1 MLAREFRHR
10 LVRLSTLSSL
20 TALGVAIGFAAPA
33 AAETVAAGQQD
44 AVAQPGTAA
53 ADDPATD
60 AIVVTGTRVARD
72 GFRAPTPLQ
81 VLTREDIENSSPTN
95 NIADFVN
102 QLPALAASIR
112 PSNSRLELSNG
123 QAGINALNLRSLGTV
138 RTLVL
143 VNGRRSVGSTANGIV
158 DINTIPQSLVE
169 RVEVVTG
176 GASAAY
182 GSDAVAGVTNF
193 ILNNRYEGLKLEADI
208 GISERGDGF
217 NYSGG
222 LTGGLSF
229 ADGRARLIVAAEI
242 AHTDG
247 IFEVSPTEREWNH
260 RGFVRIQNPLWTT
273 NSTVPR
279 FLLRTQVGQANSTPG
294 GLITA
299 STGTTNNS
307 LCGIYFGQGGS
318 VNQYQYG
325 ALTQP
330 TNVCAPVAQASSASP
345 SLNQGG
351 DWRLNDTGRR
361 IGLIPEE
368 DRHGIFG
375 RLSFDVS
382 DGFTVFAE
390 ASYNRQETLFNAGP
404 NLMTGLSVNAVGCGT
419 ATPTSAPATCN
430 AFLYN
435 ALGPARLASIFTRP
449 NTTGSGNQPN
459 VTFATSGADLPFRGS
474 NNSREVQRYVVG
486 AEGDFGAFGRTAR
499 WDIYG
504 QYGRANLHEQL
515 INIQQTVKRNNA
527 LNAVFAQAGNPG
539 NFPVGSIQCAINV
552 DSNTANDD
560 PACRPLNLFGIGVAN
575 AAAIDYILDDPF
587 RDQVLEQT
595 VVGANFSFEPF
606 ATWAGD
612 VSVAVGA
619 EYRKEK
625 IDGFV
630 PAEFQPLF
638 NADGTTTSRFSVGNF
653 RPSKGSYDVK
663 EAYLETVVPLGFGL
677 VFNGA
682 VRATDYST
690 SGYVTTWKVGATWQ
704 PIDDILLRANRS
716 RDIRAP
722 NLNELY
728 QAGTSN
734 TSTVNNS
741 PFFPGPGPGTLTYVQ
756 NLPYLGTITGNL
768 NLRPEKADSYSFGA
782 VVTPRFLR
790 GFSASVDYWRV
801 KVKDAIDSLSADD
814 IVNRCF
820 EGLADFCAAI
830 KPDPANPSRVLIAR
844 QPVNFSSILLR
855 GLDFEAAYR
864 MPIANG
870 NFSIRGLATR
880 YIENTVA
887 TGVKGFTPLNSVGTL
902 GVGTGTQ
909 SITPK
914 WIYRVSAAY
923 DTDDY
928 TLTTVAR
935 GVGNGRY
942 DATGIECTS
951 NCPVSTNQFPTY
963 EDNSIKGATY
973 VDFNATFKFDA
984 FGGKNGEFFV
994 NVTNV
999 LDADPIVL
1007 PETGMAANTTYSDLV
1022 GRAFRVGV
1030 RLKMR

>member
-1 MLAREFRHR
+1 MLATR
-10 LVRLSTLSSL
+10 SL
-20 TALGVAIGFAAPA
+20 KRAFFSGTACAALAIGSAAQAQSEPPPPVAAPQ
-33 AAETVAAGQQD
+33 TSDTDGDGD
-44 AVAQPGTAA
+44 A
-53 ADDPATD
+53 D
-60 AIVVTGTRVARD
+60 IVVTGTRVVRD
-72 GFRAPTPLQ
+72 GFQAPTPLQ
-81 VLTREDIENSSPTN
+81 VLTEEDIENSSPTN

-143 VNGRRSVGSTANGIV
+143 VNGRRSVGSTANGVV
-158 DINTIPQSLVE
+158 DINTIPQSLVQ

-193 ILNNRYEGLKLEADI
+193 VLNNQYEGLRLEADT
-208 GISERGDGF
+208 GVTERGDGF
-217 NYSGG
+217 NYSAA
-222 LTGGLSF
+222 LTGGLKF
-229 ADGRARLIVAAEI
+229 ADGRGRLIVAGEL

-247 IFEVSPTEREWNH
+247 IFEVAQDRGWNH
-260 RGFVRIQNPLWTT
+260 TGFVRIQNPNWTAT
-273 NSTVPR
+273 SNVPR
-279 FLLRTQVGQANSTPG
+279 FLFRKQVGQANSTPG
-294 GLITA
+294 GLITQ
-299 STGTTNNS
+299 SLGGTTNR
-307 LCGIYFGQGGS
+307 LCGTYFGQGGS
-318 VNQYQYG
+318 VNRYQYG

-330 TNVCAPVAQASSASP
+330 SPVCSTATSSSP

-361 IGLIPEE
+361 IGLNPEE
-368 DRHGIFG
+368 DRYGVFG

-382 DGFTVFAE
+382 DAITLFAE

-404 NLMTGLSVNAVGCGT
+404 NLMTGLSIAASNCGT
-419 ATPTSAPATCN
+419 GATAPTTCN
-430 AFLYN
+430 AFLYRTLGST
-435 ALGPARLASIFTRP
+435 ALAGI
-449 NTTGSGNQPN
+449 TG
-459 VTFATSGADLPFRGS
+459 VTLATSGADLPFRGS
-474 NNSREVQRYVVG
+474 NNERKVQRYVIG
-486 AEGDFGAFGRTAR
+486 AEGDFDAFDKPAR
-499 WDIYG
+499 WDVYG
-504 QYGRANLHEQL
+504 QYGKADLHEQL
-515 INIQQTVKRNNA
+515 IDIQQTVRRGNA
-527 LNAVFAQAGNPG
+527 LAAVFAPAGNPG
-539 NFPVGSIQCAINV
+539 GLPVGSIQCLINV
-552 DSNTANDD
+552 NASTTDDD
-560 PACRPLNLFGIGVAN
+560 PACRPLNLFGVGVADP
-575 AAAIDYILDDPF
+575 AAIDYILGDPF

-595 VVGANFSFEPF
+595 VVGANLSLTPF

-619 EYRKEK
+619 EYRKEE

-638 NADGTTTSRFSVGNF
+638 NADGTTTNRWSVGNF

-677 VFNGA
+677 EVNGA
-682 VRATDYST
+682 VRGTDYST
-690 SGYVTTWKVGATWQ
+690 SGYVTTWKLGATWQ
-704 PIDDILLRANRS
+704 PIDDILIRAARS

-722 NLNELY
+722 NLNELF

-741 PFFPGPGPGTLTYVQ
+741 PFFPGPGPGSLTYAQ

-768 NLRPEKADSYSFGA
+768 NLRPEKADSYNIGA
-782 VVTPRFLR
+782 VVTPRFLP

-830 KPDPANPSRVLIAR
+830 TPDPANPSRVLIAR

-864 MPIANG
+864 MALGAG
-870 NFSIRGLATR
+870 NFTVRGLATR
-880 YIENTVA
+880 YIENTVT
-887 TGVKGFTPLNSVGTL
+887 TGVPGFTPLDSVGTL

-914 WIYRVSAAY
+914 WIYRVNAVY

-928 TLTTVAR
+928 TLTAVAR
-935 GVGNGRY
+935 GVGDGRY
-942 DATGIECTS
+942 DATGIECETA
-951 NCPVSTNQFPTY
+951 CPLSTNQFPTY
-963 EDNSIKGATY
+963 EDNSIGGATY
-973 VDFNATFKFDA
+973 VDLNATLKFDA

-994 NVTNV
+994 NVTN
-999 LDADPIVL
+999 LFDSDPIVL
-1007 PETGMAANTTYSDLV
+1007 PETGLAANSTYSDLL
-1022 GRAFRVGV
+1022 GRAYRIGV
-1030 RLKMR
+1030 RLKLR

>member
-1 MLAREFRHR
+1 MFRR
-10 LVRLSTLSSL
+10 NSL
-20 TALGVAIGFAAPA
+20 KTFLFSGAAFAAMVIAGPA
-33 AAETVAAGQQD
+33 AAQTD
-44 AVAQPGTAA
+44 P
-53 ADDPATD
+53 ADDPATPETEVAQAD
-60 AIVVTGTRVARD
+60 PATAESESSQDIVVTGTRVVRD
-72 GFRAPTPLQ
+72 GFQAPTPLQ
-81 VLTREDIENSSPTN
+81 VLTEEDIENSSPTN

-102 QLPALAASIR
+102 QMPALAGSIR

-158 DINTIPQSLVE
+158 DINTIPQSLVQ

-193 ILNNRYEGLKLEADI
+193 ILNNEYEGLKLEGDI
-208 GISERGDGF
+208 GVTQRGDGF
-217 NYSGG
+217 NYSGAI
-222 LTGGLSF
+222 TGGLKF
-229 ADGRARLIVAAEI
+229 AGGRGRLIVAGEI

-247 IFEVSPTEREWNH
+247 IFEVGQDRGWNH
-260 RGFVRIQNPLWTT
+260 TGFVRIQNPAWST
-273 NSTVPR
+273 NATVPR

-294 GLITA
+294 GLITS
-299 STGTTNNS
+299 STGTTNNT
-307 LCGIYFGQGGS
+307 LCGIYFAQGGS
-318 VNQYQYG
+318 VRQYQYG

-330 TNVCAPVAQASSASP
+330 ATVCAPVAQAANNSP

-361 IGLIPEE
+361 IGLAPEE

-382 DGFTVFAE
+382 DGITLFAE

-404 NLMTGLSVNAVGCGT
+404 NLMTGLSINATNCGAGAT
-419 ATPTSAPATCN
+419 APTTCN
-430 AFLYN
+430 AFLYQT
-435 ALGPARLASIFTRP
+435 LGPARLANIITRP

-459 VTFATSGADLPFRGS
+459 VVLATSGADLPFRGS
-474 NNSREVQRYVVG
+474 NNERKVQRYLIG
-486 AEGDFGAFGRTAR
+486 AEGEFQAFGKPAR
-499 WDIYG
+499 WDVYG
-504 QYGRANLHEQL
+504 QYGKADLHEEL
-515 INIQQTVKRNNA
+515 INIQQTVFRGNA
-527 LNAVFAQAGNPG
+527 LNAVFAPAGNPG
-539 NFPVGSIQCAINV
+539 GLPVGSIQCAINV
-552 DSNTANDD
+552 DSNTNNDD
-560 PACRPLNLFGIGVAN
+560 PACRPLNLFGIGVADP
-575 AAAIDYILDDPF
+575 AAIDYILGDPF

-595 VVGANFSFEPF
+595 VVGANLSLTPF

-612 VSVAVGA
+612 VSIAVGA
-619 EYRKEK
+619 EYRKEE

-630 PAEFQPLF
+630 PAEFQPVF
-638 NADGTTTSRFSVGNF
+638 NADGTTTNRWSVGNF
-653 RPSKGSYDVK
+653 RPSKGSYIVK

-677 VFNGA
+677 EFNGA
-682 VRATDYST
+682 IRATDYST
-690 SGYVTTWKVGATWQ
+690 SGFVTTWKLGATWQ
-704 PIDDILLRANRS
+704 PIDDILIRVNRS

-741 PFFPGPGPGTLTYVQ
+741 PFFPGAGPGSLTYAQ

-768 NLRPEKADSYSFGA
+768 NLRPEKADSWNIGA
-782 VVTPRFLR
+782 VLSPRFLR
-790 GFSASVDYWRV
+790 GFTFSADYWQV
-801 KVKDAIDSLSADD
+801 KVKGAIDSLSADD
-814 IVNRCF
+814 IVARCF

-830 KPDPANPSRVLIAR
+830 TPDPANPSRVLIAR
-844 QPVNFSSILLR
+844 QPVNFSSILMR

-864 MPIANG
+864 MRLGNG
-870 NFSIRGLATR
+870 NFSLRGLATR

-887 TGVKGFTPLNSVGTL
+887 TGVPGFTPLNSVGTL

-923 DTDDY
+923 DTEDY
-928 TLTTVAR
+928 TLTAVAR

-942 DATGIECTS
+942 DATGIECAS
-951 NCPVSTNQFPTY
+951 ACPLSTTQFPTY
-963 EDNSIKGATY
+963 EDNSIGGATY
-973 VDFNATFKFDA
+973 VDLNATIKFDA
-984 FGGKNGEFFV
+984 MGGKNGEFFI

-999 LDADPIVL
+999 LDADPILL
-1007 PETGMAANTTYSDLV
+1007 PETGLAANSTYSDML
-1022 GRAFRVGV
+1022 GRAFRFGV
-1030 RLKMR
+1030 RLKLR